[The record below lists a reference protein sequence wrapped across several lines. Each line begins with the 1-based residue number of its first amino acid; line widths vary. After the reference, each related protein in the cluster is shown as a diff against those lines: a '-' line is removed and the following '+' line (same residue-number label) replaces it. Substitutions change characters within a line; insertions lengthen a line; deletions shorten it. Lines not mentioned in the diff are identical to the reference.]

1 MKFRI
6 PDLTAGECQTLIN
19 IVVSLARLEF
29 FMARY
34 TAFFAIAVEI
44 GDLRRMLIDILES
57 CNLEVTYETP
67 SSLISREFIG
77 HVPSSRLVT
86 VEIIFD
92 TATSTDSETKMTL
105 VAKNDELPLK
115 MDNHCRQIF
124 ELINQLIID
133 NRQWELLESMTL

>member
-1 MKFRI
+1 
-6 PDLTAGECQTLIN
+6 
-19 IVVSLARLEF
+19 
-29 FMARY
+29 MARY

-57 CNLEVTYETP
+57 CNLEITYETA
-67 SSLISREFIG
+67 SSIISREFIG
-77 HVPSSRLVT
+77 QVPSSQLVT
-86 VEIIFD
+86 VEIVFD